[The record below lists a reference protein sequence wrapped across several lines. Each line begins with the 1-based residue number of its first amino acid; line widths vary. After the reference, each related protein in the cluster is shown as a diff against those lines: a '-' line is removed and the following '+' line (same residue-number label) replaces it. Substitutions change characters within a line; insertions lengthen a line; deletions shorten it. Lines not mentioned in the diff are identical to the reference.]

1 MDQTGDEQMYN
12 ATCFDQIK
20 VIQKQITKK
29 YKILIVITLT
39 ISHIKNKW
47 S

>member
-12 ATCFDQIK
+12 ATCSDKIK

-39 ISHIKNKW
+39 ISHIKNKG